1 MLREAIGVV
10 SIITPWNFPFLIVSQ
25 KLPFALAAGCTT
37 VVKPSELTSGS
48 TLVLGEILIEAGVP
62 AGVVNIIT
70 GTGPE
75 VGAPMT
81 TDPDVDMV
89 SFTGSTG
96 VGKLTMVNAAQTL
109 KKVSLELGG
118 KNPQIVFPDAD
129 LDAFVDAAV
138 FGAYFNAG
146 ECCNAG
152 SRLILHKSIA
162 EEVTARIAELAKKV
176 KVGDP
181 LDPTTQVGAIITPQ
195 HLEKIGD
202 YVEGAVKAG
211 ASVTLGGEALDLG
224 LGQFMVPTI
233 LSGVE
238 PDMAVA
244 REEVFGPVL
253 SVLTFETT
261 KEAIRIANAIDY
273 GLSAGVWS
281 RDFDTCLTIGRKVRA
296 GTVWMNTFM
305 DGASNCPSA
314 VIANPASAA
323 NSAAMRWRITPKP
336 RRSTCILAPAP
347 AGGCRDDKAFP
358 TIMDGIGFAARS
370 GRREAELRALK
381 DRQVLDGFA
390 GDTLEQ
396 QAAHGLASRLQIL
409 VDGLDLRLDLAE
421 QPRRLLG
428 DDVIFHAERQA
439 VVAHAGDRGERGNF
453 AGTGISIRRIRLRAA
468 AAHVVADHVGG
479 AVEIERLGDFI
490 GGARFAHRSH
500 EAVQHVLT
508 EGQALGR
515 QDDRDLAPALDDQPL
530 GRLVGEGE
538 IVVIDEGV
546 RSGEFRAAMRNEG
559 KAVFQK
565 QPHTRIEGLS
575 ARKIRPSAMPLRM
588 M

>member
-1 MLREAIGVV
+1 MAAHVKPKALENFKARDFRMLIDGIWTEGAGDPIERIAPGHGIVVSRYPAGSKADAERAIAAARKAFDDGPWPSMTGAERSNILLKAADLIAARAEELAFLDCIESGKPISQAKGELGGAVDIWRYAAALARDLHGESYNTLGDGTLGVVLREAIGVV

-62 AGVVNIIT
+62 AGVVNIVT

-81 TDPDVDMV
+81 THPDVDMV

-96 VGKLTMVNAAQTL
+96 VGRLTMANAAQTL

-129 LDAFVDAAV
+129 LDAFIDAAV

-162 EEVTARIAELAKKV
+162 AAVTARIAELAKKV

-181 LDPTTQVGAIITPQ
+181 LDPATQVGAIITPQ
-195 HLEKIGD
+195 HLQKIGA
-202 YVEGAVKAG
+202 YVEDATKAG
-211 ASVTLGGEALDLG
+211 ASVALGGAALDLG
-224 LGQFMVPTI
+224 LGQFMAPTI
-233 LSGVE
+233 LSGVQ

-261 KEAIRIANAIDY
+261 EEAIRIANAIDY

-305 DGASNCPSA
+305 DGASELPF
-314 VIANPASAA
+314 
-323 NSAAMRWRITPKP
+323 
-336 RRSTCILAPAP
+336 
-347 AGGCRDDKAFP
+347 GGYRQ
-358 TIMDGIGFAARS
+358 S
-370 GRREAELRALK
+370 GLGRE
-381 DRQVLDGFA
+381 
-390 GDTLEQ
+390 
-396 QAAHGLASRLQIL
+396 
-409 VDGLDLRLDLAE
+409 
-421 QPRRLLG
+421 LG
-428 DDVIFHAERQA
+428 RH
-439 VVAHAGDRGERGNF
+439 
-453 AGTGISIRRIRLRAA
+453 
-468 AAHVVADHVGG
+468 
-479 AVEIERLGDFI
+479 AVEDYTETKTLNMHI
-490 GGARFAHRSH
+490 GARTSWW
-500 EAVQHVLT
+500 
-508 EGQALGR
+508 
-515 QDDRDLAPALDDQPL
+515 
-530 GRLVGEGE
+530 
-538 IVVIDEGV
+538 
-546 RSGEFRAAMRNEG
+546 
-559 KAVFQK
+559 
-565 QPHTRIEGLS
+565 
-575 ARKIRPSAMPLRM
+575 MPR
-588 M
+588 